1 MKVGCVCGVCGEASA
16 FTFSSKRVELFH
28 VAELQHKTSTTVCSP
43 VQMTRTQNHL
53 PTLNFV
59 AAIFDP
65 RY

>member
-1 MKVGCVCGVCGEASA
+1 MKVGCICGVYGEATA
-16 FTFSSKRVELFH
+16 FTFSSKRVGLFH
-28 VAELQHKTSTTVCSP
+28 VVELQHKTFTTAFSP

-53 PTLNFV
+53 PTLNFE